1 MRIEILDAMLI
12 ALLGGALLAPPAHA
26 QDVSGGLRGRVFG
39 GDDPLSQATVEV
51 SGPSLPQP
59 IAVQSD
65 AHGQFRF
72 LSLPVGTYELRLR
85 VVGYRPTRYEGV
97 PVTLG
102 RATDLGR
109 IRLEPFAIEVPE
121 LTVRADPVSLDP
133 TSTTTGATLGAD
145 QFDALP
151 LDRSFRSVAALA
163 PQATYQLPYLAY
175 GSEGVNIAGGSVWDN
190 AYFVD
195 GVDVTDPFVGS
206 SGTNLPYNFLQAV
219 EVKTGGYEAEYG
231 RALGGVVNMVTPTG
245 GNRFEGQVFTFLSD
259 HRLRTA
265 AIYGNNEPNLDTF
278 TQFDIGLALS
288 GPIRKDRA
296 WFYASYNPIVDDRTA
311 SFPGMDPTRDRMRQY
326 RFAGK
331 LTWQPRPV
339 TRLSVTFTGDPS
351 WHDAVAPG
359 GSQAPISVLNP
370 DVVLGRLLDGGG
382 SLSFSAS
389 HVVHSRL
396 LLEASASRS
405 LFRRDQLPQTDLGA
419 STPYFLDVS
428 SGVASGGFGGSE
440 RFHLGRTALRLSGTR
455 LAGPHSLKV
464 GLEYENTALSSRANE
479 GRDQVGGYIYYLAD
493 RGLYIWDRLQNQS
506 DVANRIYTAYAEDSW
521 AISHWLRLNA
531 GLRWEA
537 QDWLDQKRVM
547 RQTIADEWSP
557 RLGLIV
563 TPGSAGVQKIVAS
576 AGRFYEQV
584 PLGALS
590 GFYGTGFYVRTF
602 YPQDPRADLSGADTV
617 QNLLA
622 GGVVRVP
629 GLRGEYLDEVSLG
642 YERRLGRAIWVGV
655 HGTYRVLRAAI
666 EDTQIFGDTDVV
678 GNPGRGRL
686 RDFPMPDHKYRSID
700 LTVQYAGP
708 GPLRLSGSYVLSRNT
723 GNYRG
728 LYAGDDQFA
737 NGGSQFDNHDSL
749 VISRGP
755 LPNDQTHVAKLFG
768 SYRLDFGLT
777 AGVYGIWESGTPLSE
792 LGIGEGGVAFLRP
805 RGTAGRAP
813 SLWDLNMRLDYQLPW
828 VAVRGAATR
837 VILDLS
843 HIGSPRRPVAVD
855 QVHYFGLTADDGVNP
870 NYGHALVRQ
879 PPMSVRLGIVSGF

>member
-163 PQATYQLPYLAY
+163 PQATYQQPYLAY

-278 TQFDIGLALS
+278 TQFDIGIALS

-506 DVANRIYTAYAEDSW
+506 DCRQPHLHRVRRGLLGHLALAPAQCRPSLGGTGLAGSEASDAPDDCRRVVSPAGADRHARLGGSPKDLRQRGPLLRAGTSRCTLGLLRNRV
-521 AISHWLRLNA
+521 LR
-531 GLRWEA
+531 
-537 QDWLDQKRVM
+537 QDLL
-547 RQTIADEWSP
+547 SP
-557 RLGLIV
+557 RSSSRSQWCRY
-563 TPGSAGVQKIVAS
+563 GSEPAGGGGRAS
-576 AGRFYEQV
+576 AWASGRV
-584 PLGALS
+584 PGRSQLGVRAPS
-590 GFYGTGFYVRTF
+590 GARNLGGG
-602 YPQDPRADLSGADTV
+602 PRNLSGAARRDR
-617 QNLLA
+617 
-622 GGVVRVP
+622 GYP
-629 GLRGEYLDEVSLG
+629 DLRRH
-642 YERRLGRAIWVGV
+642 RRRRQSRA
-655 HGTYRVLRAAI
+655 
-666 EDTQIFGDTDVV
+666 
-678 GNPGRGRL
+678 
-686 RDFPMPDHKYRSID
+686 
-700 LTVQYAGP
+700 
-708 GPLRLSGSYVLSRNT
+708 
-723 GNYRG
+723 
-728 LYAGDDQFA
+728 
-737 NGGSQFDNHDSL
+737 
-749 VISRGP
+749 
-755 LPNDQTHVAKLFG
+755 
-768 SYRLDFGLT
+768 
-777 AGVYGIWESGTPLSE
+777 
-792 LGIGEGGVAFLRP
+792 
-805 RGTAGRAP
+805 
-813 SLWDLNMRLDYQLPW
+813 
-828 VAVRGAATR
+828 
-837 VILDLS
+837 
-843 HIGSPRRPVAVD
+843 RPVA
-855 QVHYFGLTADDGVNP
+855 
-870 NYGHALVRQ
+870 
-879 PPMSVRLGIVSGF
+879 